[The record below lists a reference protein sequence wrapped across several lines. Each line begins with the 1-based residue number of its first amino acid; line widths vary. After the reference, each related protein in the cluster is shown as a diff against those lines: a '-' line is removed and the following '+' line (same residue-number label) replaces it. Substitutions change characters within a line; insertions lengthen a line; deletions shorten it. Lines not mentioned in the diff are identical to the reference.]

1 MRLRSIVLAAMAM
14 SLAAP
19 AFAANAMHPAFAVLD
34 GEGVPAARSGRA
46 ASSERTCGACHDAAY
61 IASHS
66 GHWNERVKAECA
78 ACHWEGGALPTTA
91 ATLGPDGKL
100 RRDALKISAPQD
112 AQCAACHGVVHTD
125 ASPVRLP
132 ADFEAPARPEAD
144 YGFTLRTGAVFSAD
158 DVAESFLNLSGKDA
172 RRYPWDVHARRLV
185 KCVDCHFAS
194 NNPTRKDLKRTPLD
208 FLVQD
213 PRRIPL
219 SEFLHRPDHRLA
231 AATCRSCHDPMKVH
245 EFLPYKKRH
254 LDALEC
260 QACHI
265 PHPMGPALRM
275 LDATMV
281 REDGAPLALYRGLT
295 REPGVPLDATFAEG
309 YAPLLLPRRDAGG
322 ETRLAP
328 FNVIEDW
335 YWASGT
341 TGRPVPLDTL
351 RLALLEN
358 GRHAPAVVAAF
369 DRDGDGR
376 LSDLELRLDSTAKRE
391 LVAARL
397 AALGVAEARVAHRLE
412 RHALEHGV
420 LAGEQVQRDC
430 NGCHVRGSRLDGRLA
445 LSPYTPFGAAAD
457 SADSAGAAGA
467 AGASGVRVVVATDG
481 TREALASAQ
490 ATGLYVFGNA
500 RRSWTNRVGFLL
512 FLAVVLGTSS
522 HGIARVF
529 AAKRAPAGHAPRERV
544 YLYRTYE
551 RVWHWLMATSILA
564 LMLTGMQVTF
574 ASSHAL
580 IPLPLAVRVHN
591 FFAIVLT
598 LNAFLSLFYHLA
610 AGAIRQFIP
619 KREGLA
625 QQVVEQARY
634 YASGMLLGQPQPS
647 PKSRERKLNP
657 LQQLTYLALLN
668 VLFPFQV
675 ITGALIWGAS
685 RWPQL
690 AVSLGGLTL
699 VAPLHALGSWLFLS
713 FFVLHLYLTT
723 TGHTVFSHVRAMID
737 GYEELELDSG
747 TSSSNAGGTR
757 VASRS

>member
-1 MRLRSIVLAAMAM
+1 MRPRAIRLAA
-14 SLAAP
+14 LAALLVLFATP
-19 AFAANAMHPAFAVLD
+19 SHAANAMHPTFAVLD
-34 GEGVPAARSGRA
+34 DAGVPASRSGRF

-61 IASHS
+61 IAAHS

-78 ACHWEGGALPTTA
+78 ACHWEGGSLPTTSA
-91 ATLGPDGKL
+91 VLGSDGKL
-100 RRDALKISAPQD
+100 RRDALRISAPQD
-112 AQCAACHGVVHTD
+112 AHCAACHGVVHAD

-132 ADFEAPARPEAD
+132 EDFEAPRRAESD

-158 DVAESFLNLSGKDA
+158 DVAESFLNLRDKESLHA
-172 RRYPWDVHARRLV
+172 PWDVHARRLV

-194 NNPTRKDLKRTPLD
+194 NNPTRKDLKKTPLD

-260 QACHI
+260 QSCHI

-275 LDATMV
+275 LDATVV
-281 REDGAPLALYRGLT
+281 REDGAPLASYRGLE
-295 REPGVPLDATFAEG
+295 RVPGVPLDATFAEG
-309 YAPLLLPRRDAGG
+309 YAPLLLPKRDAGG

-328 FNVIEDW
+328 FNVIEAW
-335 YWASGT
+335 EWVSGA
-341 TGRPVPLDTL
+341 TGRAVPLDTL

-358 GRHAPAVVAAF
+358 GRHAPAVIAAF

-376 LSDLELRLDSTAKRE
+376 LSDLELRLDSAAKRE
-391 LVAARL
+391 LVAGRL
-397 AALGVAEARVAHRLE
+397 AALGVAEPRVAHRLE

-420 LAGEQVQRDC
+420 LAGAQVQHDC

-445 LSPYTPFGAAAD
+445 LSPYTPYGAAAD
-457 SADSAGAAGA
+457 SADSAGVSGA
-467 AGASGVRVVVATDG
+467 TGVRVVVAADG
-481 TREALASAQ
+481 SREAFASAQ

-500 RRSWTNRVGFLL
+500 RRSWTNRAGFLL

-522 HGIARVF
+522 HGVARVF
-529 AAKRAPAGHAPRERV
+529 AAKRTHAAEPPRERV

-580 IPLPLAVRVHN
+580 IPLPIAVRVHN

-598 LNAFLSLFYHLA
+598 VNAFLSLFYHLA

-619 KREGLA
+619 KREGLG
-625 QQVVEQARY
+625 QQIVEQARY

-675 ITGALIWGAS
+675 VTGALIWGAS
-685 RWPQL
+685 RWPQM
-690 AVSLGGLTL
+690 AASLGGLTL

-737 GYEELELDSG
+737 GYEELELDSA
-747 TSSSNAGGTR
+747 SPSNAGGTR
-757 VASRS
+757 ASSRS